1 MLLPYLLRQGRAPP
15 FLGHIQKGAPPF
27 WVRPPRVCS
36 PEALQEGI
44 LHSFSGWE
52 GTVRCLDFLGIPDPA
67 LHLPLGPDGGAVG
80 ASWLRR
86 SFLRGLQFPSFRKTS
101 LGLLIPQ
108 PLALPLSGTTLGSGP
123 SALEG
128 DQEPASSVFSG
139 SPAPPEH
146 PQVSYTPW
154 AFPGSVPSGN
164 QLLSPGTPRAP
175 GLACGP
181 RKPAIF
187 PPPLNPFPLG
197 GGFPGARG
205 IATSE
210 WVGWAMSSLSSFS
223 SPSPGP
229 ERDKENRHRKRSHSR
244 SRSRDRKRRSR
255 SRDRRNRDQR
265 SASRDRRRRSKPLT
279 RGAKEE
285 HGGLIR
291 SPRHEKKKKVR
302 KYWDVPPPGFE
313 HITPMQYKAMQA
325 AGQIPATALLPTM
338 TPDGLAVTPTP
349 VPVVGSQ
356 MTRQARRLYVGNIPF
371 GITEEAMMDFFN
383 AQMRLGGLTQAPG
396 NPVLAVQINQDK
408 NFAFLEFRSVD
419 ETTQAMAFDGI
430 IFQGQSLKIRRPHD
444 YQPLPGMSENPSVYV
459 PGVVSTV
466 VPDSAHKLFIGGLP
480 NYLNDDQVKELLT
493 SFGPLKAFNLVK
505 DSATGLSKGYAF
517 CEYVDINVTDQAIAG
532 LNGMQLGD
540 KKLLVQRA
548 SVGAKNATLS
558 TINQT
563 PVTLQVPGLMSSQ
576 VQMGG
581 HPTEVLCLMNM
592 VLPEE
597 LLDDEEYEEI
607 VEDVR
612 DECSKYGLVKSIE
625 IPRPVDGVEVPG
637 CGKIFV
643 EFTSVFDCQKAMQ
656 GLTGRKFAN
665 RVVVTK
671 YCDPD
676 SYHRRD
682 FW

>member
-1 MLLPYLLRQGRAPP
+1 MSDFDEFERQ
-15 FLGHIQKGAPPF
+15 
-27 WVRPPRVCS
+27 
-36 PEALQEGI
+36 
-44 LHSFSGWE
+44 
-52 GTVRCLDFLGIPDPA
+52 
-67 LHLPLGPDGGAVG
+67 
-80 ASWLRR
+80 
-86 SFLRGLQFPSFRKTS
+86 
-101 LGLLIPQ
+101 
-108 PLALPLSGTTLGSGP
+108 LSENKQ
-123 SALEG
+123 A
-128 DQEPASSVFSG
+128 
-139 SPAPPEH
+139 
-146 PQVSYTPW
+146 
-154 AFPGSVPSGN
+154 
-164 QLLSPGTPRAP
+164 
-175 GLACGP
+175 
-181 RKPAIF
+181 
-187 PPPLNPFPLG
+187 
-197 GGFPGARG
+197 
-205 IATSE
+205 
-210 WVGWAMSSLSSFS
+210 
-223 SPSPGP
+223 
-229 ERDKENRHRKRSHSR
+229 ERDKENRHHRRSGFR

-255 SRDRRNRDQR
+255 DRDRRSRDRRGDSKDRRHRR
-265 SASRDRRRRSKPLT
+265 SSPPSYPQDNTASR
-279 RGAKEE
+279 
-285 HGGLIR
+285 
-291 SPRHEKKKKVR
+291 SPHREKKKIKVK

-313 HITPMQYKAMQA
+313 NISPMQYKAMQA

-371 GITEEAMMDFFN
+371 GITEESMMDFFN

-459 PGVVSTV
+459 PGTQTINGVVSTV

-517 CEYVDINVTDQAIAG
+517 CEYVDVNLNDQAIAG

-548 SVGAKNATLS
+548 SVGSKNATLTS
-558 TINQT
+558 INQT
-563 PVTLQVPGLMSSQ
+563 PVTLQVPGLNST
-576 VQMGG
+576 VTQMGG
-581 HPTEVLCLMNM
+581 LPTEVLCLMNM
-592 VLPEE
+592 VAPED
-597 LLDDEEYEEI
+597 LVDDEEYEEI

-612 DECSKYGLVKSIE
+612 EECSKYGQVKSIE
-625 IPRPVDGVEVPG
+625 IPRPVDGLEVPG
-637 CGKIFV
+637 TGKIFV
-643 EFTSVFDCQKAMQ
+643 EFMSVFDSQKAMQ

-676 SYHRRD
+676 AYHRRD

>member
-1 MLLPYLLRQGRAPP
+1 CPRRARQGESAP
-15 FLGHIQKGAPPF
+15 QA
-27 WVRPPRVCS
+27 
-36 PEALQEGI
+36 Q
-44 LHSFSGWE
+44 
-52 GTVRCLDFLGIPDPA
+52 
-67 LHLPLGPDGGAVG
+67 
-80 ASWLRR
+80 
-86 SFLRGLQFPSFRKTS
+86 
-101 LGLLIPQ
+101 PQ
-108 PLALPLSGTTLGSGP
+108 PL
-123 SALEG
+123 
-128 DQEPASSVFSG
+128 
-139 SPAPPEH
+139 
-146 PQVSYTPW
+146 
-154 AFPGSVPSGN
+154 
-164 QLLSPGTPRAP
+164 
-175 GLACGP
+175 
-181 RKPAIF
+181 
-187 PPPLNPFPLG
+187 
-197 GGFPGARG
+197 
-205 IATSE
+205 
-210 WVGWAMSSLSSFS
+210 
-223 SPSPGP
+223 
-229 ERDKENRHRKRSHSR
+229 
-244 SRSRDRKRRSR
+244 RSRDRKRRSR

-265 SASRDRRRRSKPLT
+265 SASRDRRRR
-279 RGAKEE
+279 RYQGGGAA
-285 HGGLIR
+285 R

-383 AQMRLGGLTQAPG
+383 AQMRLGGLTQALLRSWHPCHS
-396 NPVLAVQINQDK
+396 PCPLPPS
-408 NFAFLEFRSVD
+408 FL
-419 ETTQAMAFDGI
+419 
-430 IFQGQSLKIRRPHD
+430 PHD
-444 YQPLPGMSENPSVYV
+444 YPAPESQPVCSTPLP

-548 SVGAKNATLS
+548 SVGAKNATLVSPLS

-612 DECSKYGLVKSIE
+612 DECGKYGLVKSIE